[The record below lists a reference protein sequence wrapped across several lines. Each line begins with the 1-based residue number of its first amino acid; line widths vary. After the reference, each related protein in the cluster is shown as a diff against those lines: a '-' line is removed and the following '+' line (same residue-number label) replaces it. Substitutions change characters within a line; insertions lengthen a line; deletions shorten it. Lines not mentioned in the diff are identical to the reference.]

1 MQIAHI
7 KPGMAAHAC
16 HPNTWKTEARQLV
29 LGQPE
34 LHGTLSKKKKSLH
47 RDNTP
52 KNVKMALNHAYSL
65 SIWGLIYFPIVILQL
80 VIWEP
85 EPGL

>member
-1 MQIAHI
+1 MKSHLSSVSAEVSCLLRVKNSNTIKSMQIVHI

-34 LHGTLSKKKKSLH
+34 LHGTLSKKK
-47 RDNTP
+47 
-52 KNVKMALNHAYSL
+52 
-65 SIWGLIYFPIVILQL
+65 ILT
-80 VIWEP
+80 
-85 EPGL
+85 

>member
-1 MQIAHI
+1 MQVAHI

-16 HPNTWKTEARQLV
+16 HPNTWKTEAQQLV

-34 LHGTLSKKKKSLH
+34 LHSTLPKKKKKSLH

-52 KNVKMALNHAYSL
+52 FIKR
-65 SIWGLIYFPIVILQL
+65 
-80 VIWEP
+80 
-85 EPGL
+85 